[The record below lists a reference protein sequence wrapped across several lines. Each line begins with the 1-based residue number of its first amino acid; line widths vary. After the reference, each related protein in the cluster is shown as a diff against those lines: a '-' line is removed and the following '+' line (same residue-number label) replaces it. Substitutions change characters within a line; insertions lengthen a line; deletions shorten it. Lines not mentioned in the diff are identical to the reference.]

1 MDIELN
7 REQVPEDAKAWV
19 VLLARLG
26 WAMKGVVYA
35 MIGILSLEA
44 VLQARSASE
53 EIGQQDA
60 FIAIARQPF
69 GQVLLGFVALGL
81 FGYGLW
87 RVVEAIQDPQRL
99 GSGLKGIA
107 VRVGFVT
114 TAIFYWALAY
124 SAVQIILGS
133 RQSDDDTELVVN
145 TVMQM
150 PFGRY
155 LIGFVGV
162 AIFSVGAIQ
171 FYRVYSKEFTRHLRL
186 YEMDEALRESAIR
199 LGQVGLVARGIGLA
213 LIGYFLFLA
222 ALQYNPDQAGGLGNA
237 LQRLALAPYGPWALG
252 AVSIGLIAYG
262 IYAIALARYRR
273 IYVK

>member
-60 FIAIARQPF
+60 FIAIASQPF
-69 GQVLLGFVALGL
+69 GQILLGVVALGL

-133 RQSDDDTELVVN
+133 RQSDDDTKLIIN

-155 LIGFVGV
+155 LIC
-162 AIFSVGAIQ
+162 
-171 FYRVYSKEFTRHLRL
+171 LL
-186 YEMDEALRESAIR
+186 YTSDAADE
-199 LGQVGLVARGIGLA
+199 
-213 LIGYFLFLA
+213 
-222 ALQYNPDQAGGLGNA
+222 
-237 LQRLALAPYGPWALG
+237 
-252 AVSIGLIAYG
+252 
-262 IYAIALARYRR
+262 
-273 IYVK
+273 